1 MLSKMGGRM
10 MHYYSDDLAEMLLE
24 DILADTV
31 LEMQIVEQK

>member
-10 MHYYSDDLAEMLLE
+10 MHYYSDDLAGMLLE
-24 DILADTV
+24 DILADTA